1 MNIMNTS
8 KELEQWSKNHK
19 QIADL
24 PFELLKKAISLCRIF
39 GSKSIYLLH
48 YRDNAN
54 ALTMIAHIEDTW
66 RS

>member
-24 PFELLKKAISLCRIF
+24 PFELLNIRHGKLWI
-39 GSKSIYLLH
+39 
-48 YRDNAN
+48 
-54 ALTMIAHIEDTW
+54 
-66 RS
+66 